1 MIPGNLAAADLLI
14 VVVYFVGIV
23 WLGTRFSDRQKSS
36 AHYFLGSGKL
46 PGWAV
51 GVSMFA
57 TITSSWAFLALPAKA
72 FASDLQYLMVVSAIP
87 IAAWISV
94 RWIVPLF
101 RERIRLSAYEYL
113 EQRFGLGARVYGNL
127 AFLVV
132 HFGKMAAIL
141 YLLCLAIAGIT
152 GWSIFVLIAI
162 VGVSTVAYT
171 IVGGIEG
178 VVWTDVVQGFLLLI
192 AGVTALGFVLFGG
205 EAGAGTVLGAAWD
218 AGKFKLVS
226 TQFSWSGS
234 STVMLVFFGLNF
246 YLQKYISDQTVVQRY
261 LLAPDTA
268 KAGRALWISSLL
280 LMGVWFLFMSVGALL
295 WAYYE
300 VGNGT
305 VPSRILAKPDSVF
318 PYYIGHGMPAGLP
331 GLILAGL
338 LAATMSTLA
347 SDLNSLS
354 AVAYDD
360 YYRRLRPRATDEDH
374 LKFSRRVVLVAGLG
388 GVAAAMAMTRIHSM
402 ADAAFDFVSLV
413 GGGVL
418 GMYLLGLLV
427 PRCSSKALY
436 AGLVVGVTFVLWATF
451 CGPGKTALPWL
462 PRFPL
467 HTLWVGLLGN
477 IVVFL
482 CGWVCSYLWRAGT
495 PARGDTSPGCTVGP
509 ASRVSSHE
517 SK

>member
-1 MIPGNLAAADLLI
+1 MIPGNLTVADILI
-14 VVVYFVGIV
+14 VVAYFVGTV
-23 WLGTRFSDRQKSS
+23 WLGARFSGRQKSS
-36 AHYFLGSGKL
+36 SNYFLGNRNL

-51 GVSMFA
+51 GLSMFA

-72 FASDLQYLMVVSAIP
+72 FASDLQYLMAVSAIP

-113 EQRFGLGARVYGNL
+113 EHRFGLGARIYGNL
-127 AFLVV
+127 AFLIV

-152 GWSIFVLIAI
+152 GWNIFLLIAV
-162 VGVSTVAYT
+162 VGISTVAYT

-178 VVWTDVVQGFLLLI
+178 VVWTDVAQGFLLLF
-192 AGVTALGFVLFGG
+192 AGVVALGFIIFGG
-205 EAGAGTVLGAAWD
+205 VADAGTVLGTAWD
-218 AGKFKLVS
+218 AGKFKLIN
-226 TQFSWSGS
+226 TNFSWTS
-234 STVMLVFFGLNF
+234 SNTLVLVFFGLNF
-246 YLQKYISDQTVVQRY
+246 YLQKYVADQTVVQRY
-261 LLAPDTA
+261 LLASTTA
-268 KAGRALWISSLL
+268 QAGRALWLSSFL
-280 LMGVWFLFMSVGALL
+280 LMGVWLLFMSVGAVL
-295 WAYYE
+295 WAYYQA
-300 VGNGT
+300 GNGT
-305 VPSRILAKPDSVF
+305 VPPEVLAKPDRVF
-318 PYYIGHGMPAGLP
+318 PYYIGHGMPAGMP

-360 YYRRLRPRATDEDH
+360 YYRRLRPKASDEEH
-374 LKFSRRVVLVAGLG
+374 LKFSRRVVLVAGLL
-388 GVAAAMAMTRIHSM
+388 GVAVAMAMTRVHSM

-418 GMYLLGLLV
+418 GMYLLGILV
-427 PRCSSKALY
+427 PRCSSRALY
-436 AGLVVGVTFVLWATF
+436 VGLVVGVAFVLWATF
-451 CGPGKTALPWL
+451 CGRGETALPAL

-477 IVVFL
+477 VVVFA
-482 CGWVCSYLWRAGT
+482 CGLATSFIWPALVKAA
-495 PARGDTSPGCTVGP
+495 PAREAVP
-509 ASRVSSHE
+509 A
-517 SK
+517 